1 VIPQRDFKWQVVK
14 SLVKSTSRETFS
26 RESSLLIM
34 RLASI
39 FIALSLSGSIAS
51 ANKRPNIVYIM
62 ADDCTFRDLG
72 CYGGQ
77 AKTPHIDR
85 LATEGMLFERCF
97 QAAPM
102 CSPTRHNIYTGLYP
116 VKSGAYP
123 NHTFAKEGTK
133 SLTHYLKPLGYRMA
147 LSGKTHIAPKEVFDF
162 EYSGKKNN
170 PDMAVIE
177 ALMVESKEKGTPFC
191 LFACSNEPHS
201 PWNKGDASKYPPSEV
216 KLPSYLV
223 DTPETRE
230 EFSNYLAEI
239 TYYDQQVGDILALLK
254 KHGLAGNTL
263 VVVTSEQ
270 GNGFPFAKWTCYDS
284 GLQSAMITRWPGK
297 IAAGKKTTAMVE
309 YVDLCPTFIEAAG
322 GDLPAGLDGQSFMP
336 VLKGEKKQHKKHVFG
351 MMTTRGI
358 LNGSEHYGIRSV
370 RSTIHKL
377 IVNLTPDVEFRNVAM
392 KTPTFRSWEALAAKG
407 DERAAYLVNRYKNRP
422 AIELYDIV
430 SDPLETKNLAGKAEN
445 GEVIKSLRKK
455 LDAWMASQ
463 GDQGQATE
471 MDAKNHQGRG
481 RNKKKQKK

>member
-1 VIPQRDFKWQVVK
+1 MRFA
-14 SLVKSTSRETFS
+14 SF
-26 RESSLLIM
+26 LIV
-34 RLASI
+34 
-39 FIALSLSGSIAS
+39 LSLFGSVAS
-51 ANKRPNIVYIM
+51 AIERPNIVYIM

-77 AKTPHIDR
+77 AKTPHIDG

-123 NHTFAKEGTK
+123 NHTFAKKGTK
-133 SLTHYLKPLGYRMA
+133 SLTHYLKPLGYRVA

-162 EYSGKKNN
+162 EYSGRKNN
-170 PDMAVIE
+170 PDMEVIE
-177 ALMVESKEKGTPFC
+177 SLMVESKEKGTPFC

-201 PWNKGDASKYPPSEV
+201 PWDKGDASKYPPSEV

-230 EFSNYLAEI
+230 EFSSYLAEI

-284 GLQSAMITRWPGK
+284 GLQSAMIARWPGK
-297 IAAGKKTTAMVE
+297 IAKGKKTKAMVE

-322 GDLPAGLDGQSFMP
+322 GELPDGLDGVSFLP
-336 VLKGEKKQHKKHVFG
+336 VLKGEKKQHKNHVFG
-351 MMTTRGI
+351 LMTTRGI

-370 RSTIHKL
+370 RSKTHKL
-377 IVNLTPDVEFRNVAM
+377 IVNLTPEVEFRNIAM
-392 KTPTFRSWEALAAKG
+392 KTPTFRSWEALASEG
-407 DERAAYLVNRYKNRP
+407 DERASYLVNRYKKRP
-422 AIELYDIV
+422 VIELYDVV
-430 SDPLETKNLAGKAEN
+430 SDPL
-445 GEVIKSLRKK
+445 
-455 LDAWMASQ
+455 
-463 GDQGQATE
+463 
-471 MDAKNHQGRG
+471 
-481 RNKKKQKK
+481 